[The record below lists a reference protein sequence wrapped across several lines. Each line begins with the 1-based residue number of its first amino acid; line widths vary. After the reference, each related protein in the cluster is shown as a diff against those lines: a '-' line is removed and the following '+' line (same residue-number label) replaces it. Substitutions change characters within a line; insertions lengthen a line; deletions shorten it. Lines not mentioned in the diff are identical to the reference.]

1 MFSGDPLLNAAGMT
15 PTLDGRTP
23 VFVELGAD
31 PRVSPGFD
39 APRGSI
45 ARFGTS
51 YFTKAN
57 NTPATAWERL
67 ATGAFGW
74 ADYWLTRQL
83 AFVDRFLGVSD
94 NKWVIH
100 REMENAP
107 TDEWTVTTTLTGA
120 VTQATTGAVRGGIY
134 ELSSG
139 VTANSTATIHTR
151 GAIPWLSGGS
161 AEKWALATRLR
172 RESVTDANMLAQW
185 GVAQL
190 GGTFE
195 SHIGIAGATGNW
207 TLNNNATS
215 ADSGVLSDAADFH
228 NLLMINDGTNLRLFL
243 DAVQVALLASSIAAQ
258 PLMVRHF
265 LTNGATASNRAF
277 RTDKIALIGLDVNE

>member
-1 MFSGDPLLNAAGMT
+1 MFSGDPLLNAAGIM

-31 PRVSPGFD
+31 PRISPGFD

-45 ARFGTS
+45 ARFGAS
-51 YFTKAN
+51 YFAKTN

-67 ATGAFGW
+67 ATGALGW

-83 AFVDRFLGVSD
+83 AFVDRFLGVGD

-107 TDEWTVTTTLTGA
+107 TDEWTVTLVGSGA
-120 VTQATTGAVRGGIY
+120 VTQPTTGAVRGGIY

-139 VTANSTATIHTR
+139 VTANSSATIHTR

-172 RESVTDANMLAQW
+172 REAATDAQTQARW

-190 GGTFE
+190 GGAFE
-195 SHIGIAGATGNW
+195 SNIGIAGATGNW
-207 TLNNNATS
+207 TVSNNATS
-215 ADSGVLSDAADFH
+215 ADSGVLSDSGAFH
-228 NLLMINDGTNLRLFL
+228 DLLMVNDGTNLRLFL
-243 DAVQVALLASSIAAQ
+243 DGVQVASLASSIAAQ

-265 LTNGATASNRAF
+265 LTNGTTAANSAF
-277 RTDKIALIGLDVNE
+277 RTDKITLIGLDVNQ